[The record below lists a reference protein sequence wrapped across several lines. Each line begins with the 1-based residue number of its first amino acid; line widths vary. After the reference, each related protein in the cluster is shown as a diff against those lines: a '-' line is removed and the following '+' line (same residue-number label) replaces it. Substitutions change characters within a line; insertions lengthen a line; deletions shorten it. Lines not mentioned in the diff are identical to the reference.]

1 MFCQTLFIALL
12 YGWKQVRRL
21 LLKLETYIIGQ
32 WDSCLAI
39 NRFPTKE
46 SGEIPE
52 DIPCTLKENKLCTE
66 IYKTLNNLNPNY
78 MKQIFELRLCARPA
92 WEQYKLN
99 LNIPRKKKVAFWT
112 KSLGS
117 LSPKI
122 WNNIPYQIKSARYLN
137 IFEAIDI

>member
-46 SGEIPE
+46 SGVIPE
-52 DIPCTLKENKLCTE
+52 DIPCTLKENKLCTG
-66 IYKTLNNLNPNY
+66 IYKTLNDLNPNY
-78 MKQIFELRLCARPA
+78 MK
-92 WEQYKLN
+92 
-99 LNIPRKKKVAFWT
+99 
-112 KSLGS
+112 
-117 LSPKI
+117 
-122 WNNIPYQIKSARYLN
+122 
-137 IFEAIDI
+137 